1 MLALQHLELPSTQLL
16 LSAEQ
21 KKVLLEVHRF
31 HKFKSR
37 AATKIIISMLEGDEF
52 RDQLG
57 AFLKK
62 MLRSGVPSV
71 YNDVCNFIRKNDID
85 RPGRMIIVKDPSEFR
100 IHPLTISILS
110 IVDSFI
116 TNLRANGTFD
126 GDDGPKETPLPLLWA
141 LFLKSHLL
149 EKSGNL
155 KGALDVIDECLV
167 HTPSA
172 LDMYI
177 KKGICVY
184 SMTTLCMKYSFNIT
198 TLLFVVH
205 RAYFA

>member
-1 MLALQHLELPSTQLL
+1 MLALQHLELPSTQLHL
-16 LSAEQ
+16 TAEQ
-21 KKVLLEVHRF
+21 KKILLEVHRF
-31 HKFKSR
+31 PKFKSR
-37 AATKIIISMLEGDEF
+37 AATKIIASMLEGDEF

-57 AFLKK
+57 EFFKK
-62 MLRSGVPSV
+62 MLRSGVPSLC
-71 YNDVCNFIRKNDID
+71 NDVCNFIRKDDTD

-100 IHPLTISILS
+100 LHPLTTTIIS

-126 GDDGPKETPLPLLWA
+126 GEDGPKETPLPLLWT

-155 KGALDVIDECLV
+155 KEALVVIDECLV

-177 KKGICVY
+177 KKG
-184 SMTTLCMKYSFNIT
+184 M
-198 TLLFVVH
+198 
-205 RAYFA
+205 